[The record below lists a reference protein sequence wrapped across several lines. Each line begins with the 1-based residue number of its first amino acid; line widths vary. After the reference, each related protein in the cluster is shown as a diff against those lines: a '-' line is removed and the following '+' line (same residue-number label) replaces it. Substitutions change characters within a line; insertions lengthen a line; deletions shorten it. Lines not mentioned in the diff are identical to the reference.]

1 MLDLSVLKNEK
12 RKQRITY
19 KELEEIT
26 GVSKT
31 DICKICN
38 NQCVTVNLEK
48 VDLIRAALGLKR
60 EVLLLK
66 EKTEEKPK
74 EEVMKGQ
81 IQFQ

>member
-1 MLDLSVLKNEK
+1 MLDLSVLKQAK
-12 RKQRITY
+12 RMQRITY

-38 NQCVTVNLEK
+38 GQCVTVNLQK

-60 EVLLLK
+60 EALLLK
-66 EKTEEKPK
+66 EPIEIPK

-81 IQFQ
+81 IQF

>member
-12 RKQRITY
+12 RKQRVTY
-19 KELEEIT
+19 KELEERT